1 MSQNYNIHYKTS
13 NESFIQMHFLL
24 KDLGIKNNRFFLA
37 LYDSQLEEVD
47 PHRDDLD
54 IFTRGAILKELSKN
68 PWYYIR
74 EVCRLIAPG
83 QPKGMKFSLHR
94 GNLASIWCALNDI
107 SQILLMPRQHGKSI
121 GTVSIM
127 QWITYFGTT
136 NTKMVFFNKKF
147 SDSKLN
153 LLRLTEIVDLWPEWL
168 KVAVKDTR
176 NDKDNV
182 ERVLYFKRQNY
193 VDASPSPT
201 SKDTADKLG

>member
-1 MSQNYNIHYKTS
+1 
-13 NESFIQMHFLL
+13 
-24 KDLGIKNNRFFLA
+24 
-37 LYDSQLEEVD
+37 
-47 PHRDDLD
+47 
-54 IFTRGAILKELSKN
+54 
-68 PWYYIR
+68 
-74 EVCRLIAPG
+74 
-83 QPKGMKFSLHR
+83 
-94 GNLASIWCALNDI
+94 
-107 SQILLMPRQHGKSI
+107 
-121 GTVSIM
+121 
-127 QWITYFGTT
+127 
-136 NTKMVFFNKKF
+136 MVFFNKKF